1 MDAIL
6 SIKPIYANQILA
18 GTKKVEFRK
27 RKFKE
32 DVRRVYIYA
41 SVPVKQIVGYFTF
54 STIDEDT
61 PINLWQKYK
70 DVGGIARETFFEYYA
85 NNDAGC
91 ALVIK
96 SVTPFK
102 QGKCPNDFI
111 DDFVPPQSYVYLDS
125 TSTEQSKQKE

>member
-6 SIKPIYANQILA
+6 SIKPVYANQILA

-32 DVRRVYIYA
+32 EVRRVYIYA

-54 STIDEDT
+54 SAIDEDT
-61 PINLWQKYK
+61 PANLWHKYK
-70 DVGGIARETFFEYYA
+70 DVGGIAQDAFFDYYA
-85 NNDAGC
+85 NNESGC

-96 SVTPFK
+96 SVTSFK
-102 QGKCPNDFI
+102 QGKSPNDFI
-111 DDFVPPQSYVYLDS
+111 DDFVPPQSYVYLD
-125 TSTEQSKQKE
+125 TATD

>member
-1 MDAIL
+1 MQMDAIL

-32 DVRRVYIYA
+32 NVRRVYIYA
-41 SVPVKQIVGYFTF
+41 SVPVKRIVGYFTF

-61 PINLWQKYK
+61 PAGLWEKYK
-70 DVGGIARETFFEYYA
+70 NVGGIAEGDFFDYYA
-85 NNDAGC
+85 NNDLGC

-96 SVTPFK
+96 SVKPFK
-102 QGKCPNDFI
+102 QGKNPNDFI
-111 DDFVPPQSYVYLDS
+111 DDFVPPQSYVYLD
-125 TSTEQSKQKE
+125 TTDD

>member
-27 RKFKE
+27 RRFKE
-32 DVRRVYIYA
+32 DVRRVYIY
-41 SVPVKQIVGYFTF
+41 SSMPVKQIVGYFTF

-61 PINLWQKYK
+61 PANLWNKYK
-70 DVGGIARETFFEYYA
+70 EVGGIAQDDFFEYYA
-85 NNDAGC
+85 NNVSGC

-96 SVTPFK
+96 SVTSFK
-102 QGKCPNDFI
+102 KGKSPNDFI
-111 DDFVPPQSYVYLDS
+111 DDFVPPQSYVYLDT
-125 TSTEQSKQKE
+125 TSD

>member
-6 SIKPIYANQILA
+6 SIKPIYAKQILA

-32 DVRRVYIYA
+32 NVRRVYIYA
-41 SVPVKQIVGYFTF
+41 SVPVKRIVGYFTF

-61 PINLWQKYK
+61 PASLWKKYK
-70 DVGGIARETFFEYYA
+70 NVGGIAESDFFDYYA
-85 NNDAGC
+85 NNDLGY

-96 SVTPFK
+96 SVKSFK
-102 QGKCPNDFI
+102 QGKNPNEFI
-111 DDFVPPQSYVYLDS
+111 DDFVPPQSYVYLDAIID
-125 TSTEQSKQKE
+125 

>member
-1 MDAIL
+1 MQMDAIL

-32 DVRRVYIYA
+32 EVRKVYIYA

-61 PINLWQKYK
+61 PVFWPGEFQGLYSPRDHKES
-70 DVGGIARETFFEYYA
+70 ET
-85 NNDAGC
+85 
-91 ALVIK
+91 
-96 SVTPFK
+96 
-102 QGKCPNDFI
+102 
-111 DDFVPPQSYVYLDS
+111 
-125 TSTEQSKQKE
+125 TEQLLLY

>member
-1 MDAIL
+1 MQMDAIL

-32 DVRRVYIYA
+32 NVRRVYIYA

-54 STIDEDT
+54 TKMDEDT
-61 PINLWQKYK
+61 PANLWKKYK
-70 DVGGIARETFFEYYA
+70 NVGGIAEKDFFNYYA
-85 NNDAGC
+85 NNESGC

-96 SVTPFK
+96 TV
-102 QGKCPNDFI
+102 I
-111 DDFVPPQSYVYLDS
+111 I
-125 TSTEQSKQKE
+125 

>member
-61 PINLWQKYK
+61 PVNLWEKYK
-70 DVGGIARETFFEYYA
+70 EVGGIAQDAFFDYYA
-85 NNDAGC
+85 KNDSGC

-96 SVTPFK
+96 TVTPFK
-102 QGKCPNDFI
+102 QAKSPNDFI
-111 DDFVPPQSYVYLDS
+111 DDFVPPQSYVYLD
-125 TSTEQSKQKE
+125 TAAD

>member
-32 DVRRVYIYA
+32 NVRRVYIYA
-41 SVPVKQIVGYFTF
+41 SVPIKQIVGYFTF
-54 STIDEDT
+54 TEMDEDT
-61 PINLWQKYK
+61 PANLWEKYK
-70 DVGGIARETFFEYYA
+70 SVGGIAEKDFFNYYA
-85 NNDAGC
+85 NNESGC

-96 SVTPFK
+96 TVIPFE
-102 QGKCPNDFI
+102 QGKSPNDFI
-111 DDFVPPQSYVYLDS
+111 DDFVPPQSYIYFDAIS
-125 TSTEQSKQKE
+125 D

>member
-1 MDAIL
+1 MQMDAIL

-32 DVRRVYIYA
+32 NVRRVYIYA

-54 STIDEDT
+54 TKMDEDT
-61 PINLWQKYK
+61 PANLWKKYK
-70 DVGGIARETFFEYYA
+70 NVGGIAEKDFFNYYA
-85 NNDAGC
+85 NNESGC

-96 SVTPFK
+96 TVIPFEQWK
-102 QGKCPNDFI
+102 SPNDFI
-111 DDFVPPQSYVYLDS
+111 DDFVPPQSYVYLD
-125 TSTEQSKQKE
+125 TTAD